1 MAEAAQNQGTRPAP
15 ARRWL
20 RRTAAVLV
28 GVPLAA
34 GPLQLPAAP
43 SAQAAPKA
51 TGSRSVDVSINSM
64 TPSSPSKSDT
74 VTIKGTVTNDSS
86 STVTDAHVGLRVGA
100 TLNSRSGIDSADR
113 RTGYVP
119 GTDGQEI
126 GGKHTL
132 ELRDLPS
139 GITRGFSLSVPAK
152 DLDLKQAGIYQLG
165 VSVSGQTRAQR
176 YEHVLGI
183 ERTFLPWQTSAARQ
197 KTRLS
202 FMWPL
207 ISSPHL
213 SAETGS
219 DAQQTPVFRDDSLTE
234 ELAPGGRL
242 QQMVSLGKSLP
253 VTWVVDPDL
262 LAAVSAMAE
271 NYKVQQPDGSTVSG
285 KGQAVARQWLSDLQK
300 ATDGHEVVALPYGD
314 PDLASLAHRGK
325 DVSGALAHLRP
336 ATDLASRTAETMLPG
351 AKLRTDFAW
360 PVDGAIDSSVVDVAT
375 SAGAH
380 NVITR
385 NDSLRESG
393 ALSYSPTAAR
403 PIGGGN
409 RAVVSDARL
418 STAFEGD
425 LSEAEESTLSRQRF
439 LAQTL
444 MVTMQAPGKQ
454 RSIVVAPQRM
464 PTASQARTMAE
475 AVRGLEDERWTE
487 PLDLG
492 DAAKAKPDPRANS
505 RIPSPAAYPRSLRKQ
520 ELPTEAFR
528 EIQRTQ
534 GALEGFQVILSRQ
547 DRVVT
552 PVGNTIMR
560 GMSTSWR
567 GDADGAAAFRDTV
580 QEYLSGLTQ
589 EVRLIQK
596 STQTLSGR
604 SATIPVT
611 VQNNLV
617 QGVKGMKLV
626 LTSGQPN
633 RLDVGEGQP
642 IRIEGGHSQ
651 SVKFDTTAHANGK
664 VWVTARLETEDGTP
678 YGAPMTFQVNVTEIT
693 STVMLVIAGGVLLLV
708 LAGIRMYTQR
718 KRAAA
723 RDAAEGSEPVEESAG
738 TSGEPAEATGEEAD
752 SEGSGTGA
760 PGSGQQ
766 GDVTPD
772 TGPESDDASG
782 TGEKVDR

>member
-28 GVPLAA
+28 GVPLVA

-43 SAQAAPKA
+43 PAQAAPQA
-51 TGSRSVDVSINSM
+51 TGSRSVGVSINSM
-64 TPSSPSKSDT
+64 TPSSPSKDDT
-74 VTIKGTVTNDSS
+74 VTIKGTVTNDST

-113 RTGYVP
+113 RTGYAP
-119 GTDGQEI
+119 GADGREI

-207 ISSPHL
+207 ISTPHL

-219 DAQQTPVFRDDSLTE
+219 DPQQTPVFRDDSLTE

-271 NYKVQQPDGSTVSG
+271 NYRVEQPDGSTVAG

-336 ATDLASRTAETMLPG
+336 ATDLASRTVETMLPG
-351 AKLRTDFAW
+351 ARLRTDFAW
-360 PVDGAIDSSVVDVAT
+360 PKDGAIDSSVVDVAT

-475 AVRGLEDERWTE
+475 AVKGLEDERWTE

-534 GALEGFQVILSRQ
+534 GALEGFRVILSRQ

-552 PVGNTIMR
+552 PVGNAIMR

-567 GDADGAAAFRDTV
+567 GDADGAAAFRDTL

-738 TSGEPAEATGEEAD
+738 TSGEPAEATGDEAD
-752 SEGSGTGA
+752 PEGSGTGA

-772 TGPESDDASG
+772 TGPENDDASG

>member
-1 MAEAAQNQGTRPAP
+1 MAEAAQKQGTRPAP

-20 RRTAAVLV
+20 RRTAALLV
-28 GVPLAA
+28 GVPLVAA
-34 GPLQLPAAP
+34 PLQLPAAP

-64 TPSSPSKSDT
+64 TPSSPSKGDT
-74 VTIKGTVTNDSS
+74 ITIKGTVTNDSS

-113 RTGYVP
+113 RTGYLP
-119 GTDGQEI
+119 GSDGQEI

-183 ERTFLPWQTSAARQ
+183 ERTFLPWQTSATRE

-219 DAQQTPVFRDDSLTE
+219 DPQQTPVFRDDSLTE
-234 ELAPGGRL
+234 ELATGGRL

-271 NYKVQQPDGSTVSG
+271 NYRVEQPDGSTVAG
-285 KGQAVARQWLSDLQK
+285 KGQAVARQWLSDLQQ

-325 DVSGALAHLRP
+325 DVSGALAHLKP
-336 ATDLASRTAETMLPG
+336 ATDLASQTAGTMLPG

-409 RAVVSDARL
+409 RAIVSDARL

-534 GALEGFQVILSRQ
+534 GALEGFRVILSRQ

-552 PVGNTIMR
+552 PVGNAIMR

-580 QEYLSGLTQ
+580 QDYLSGLTQ

-723 RDAAEGSEPVEESAG
+723 RDAAEGSEPVEEGAG

-752 SEGSGTGA
+752 SDGSGAGA